1 MASPP
6 TNMPPYGAPPPRPN
20 WWSRN
25 WKWFVPA
32 GCLTVILLF
41 AAFVGGM
48 VMLVFGSMKQ
58 ADVYKEALAR
68 AQSDPAVAQKLGS
81 PIEPGMFLSGN
92 INVNGPSGEAKLAI
106 PIHGLK
112 AKGTIYVEATKSAGK
127 WNYALM
133 QVAVDGEDTRI
144 DLLQDSQEQ

>member
-6 TNMPPYGAPPPRPN
+6 MNMPPPGMPPQRTS

-32 GCLTVILLF
+32 GCLTIILLF
-41 AAFVGGM
+41 VAFVAGM

-58 ADVYKEALAR
+58 ADVYKQALAR

-81 PIEPGMFLSGN
+81 PVEPGMFLSGN
-92 INVNGPSGEAKLAI
+92 INVNGPSGEAKIAI
-106 PIHGLK
+106 PIHGPRG
-112 AKGTIYVEATKSAGK
+112 KGTIYAEATKSGGK
-127 WNYALM
+127 WHYSLM
-133 QVAVDGEDTRI
+133 QVVVDGEDTRI
-144 DLLQDSQEQ
+144 DLLQDQLEQ

>member
-1 MASPP
+1 
-6 TNMPPYGAPPPRPN
+6 
-20 WWSRN
+20 
-25 WKWFVPA
+25 
-32 GCLTVILLF
+32 LLF
-41 AAFVGGM
+41 AAFVGGI

-81 PIEPGMFLSGN
+81 PIEPGMFVSGN

-106 PIHGLK
+106 PIHGTK

>member
-6 TNMPPYGAPPPRPN
+6 TNMPPYGGPPPHPN

-41 AAFVGGM
+41 AAFVGGI

-106 PIHGLK
+106 PIHGPK